1 MKKITKIILLL
12 LILFSFIGKVSA
24 EGNIEIVNVYK
35 DNVKGTTEEIDTP
48 SFKGLNV
55 AFNVRFKNKNDS
67 IKYRITLKNK
77 TNKDYK
83 ISDEIESFQ
92 PSKYIKYEYEFDN
105 NEKIVAKGTEKV
117 LYVTLTYNNE
127 LPKPEIVKDNEQVK
141 KKEEA
146 TVKEQEQ
153 LPEIEDSSSFEEL
166 AKVYSENNKLVIN
179 LDPKDDNPN
188 TNSSFKI
195 SAIVGL
201 SIISIGACIILFKRN
216 KKIVCLL
223 LTIGLISYPL
233 STLALERESL
243 IVNTRVEIVPEREI
257 NFYIR
262 DLTAS
267 PAYTFVV
274 TARNGDTWLDWIDS
288 KYNNYPDP
296 VDYYDLRHVYYEFTN
311 PNNNQRINPSDKIE
325 KEHIY
330 YFYQDFPALEKEVEE
345 VR

>member
-1 MKKITKIILLL
+1 MKRITKIILLL
-12 LILFSFIGKVSA
+12 LILFSFAGIVNA
-24 EGNIEIVNVYK
+24 ESNIEIINVYK
-35 DNVKGTTEEIDTP
+35 ENVKGTAEEIDTP

-55 AFNVRFKNKNDS
+55 SFNVRFKNKNDS
-67 IKYRITLKNK
+67 IKYRITLKNN

-83 ISDEIESFQ
+83 ISDDIESFQ
-92 PSKYIKYEYEFDN
+92 PSDYIKYEYEFDN
-105 NEKIVAKGTEKV
+105 NEKIVAKGTQKV

-127 LPKPEIVKDNEQVK
+127 LPEPEIIKDYEEVK
-141 KKEEA
+141 KKE
-146 TVKEQEQ
+146 Q
-153 LPEIEDSSSFEEL
+153 LPETENVSPLEEL

-179 LDPKDDNPN
+179 LDPKEENPN
-188 TNSSFKI
+188 TNVSFKI

-223 LTIGLISYPL
+223 LVLGLISYPL
-233 STLALERESL
+233 SILALERESL

-288 KYNNYPDP
+288 EYNNYPDP
-296 VDYYDLRHVYYEFTN
+296 VDYYDLRYVYYEYTN

-330 YFYQDFPALEKEVEE
+330 YYYQDFPVFEKEVEE

>member
-55 AFNVRFKNKNDS
+55 AFNVRFKNINDS

-146 TVKEQEQ
+146 TVKEQ
-153 LPEIEDSSSFEEL
+153 LFIER
-166 AKVYSENNKLVIN
+166 N
-179 LDPKDDNPN
+179 
-188 TNSSFKI
+188 
-195 SAIVGL
+195 
-201 SIISIGACIILFKRN
+201 ILRF
-216 KKIVCLL
+216 L
-223 LTIGLISYPL
+223 
-233 STLALERESL
+233 
-243 IVNTRVEIVPEREI
+243 
-257 NFYIR
+257 
-262 DLTAS
+262 
-267 PAYTFVV
+267 
-274 TARNGDTWLDWIDS
+274 
-288 KYNNYPDP
+288 
-296 VDYYDLRHVYYEFTN
+296 
-311 PNNNQRINPSDKIE
+311 
-325 KEHIY
+325 
-330 YFYQDFPALEKEVEE
+330 
-345 VR
+345 